1 MMKYLIAALGLV
13 EWEAQFVSG
22 LSHPMFGMQVQR
34 RCVDGVDI
42 RAAIQISECQGVL
55 VSDATPRI
63 NQDLIAELSERKIKL
78 IAITTDVDRWQ
89 DLGASH
95 CIELD
100 SKNPLS
106 AIKQV
111 SELMRDEPQ
120 AIEPMS
126 EPNGLLIAVAG
137 FGGACGRTTTVKEL
151 GWQLSKMG
159 NRTCMVDAD
168 TYGPSLDQE
177 LGYEPNQ
184 NGLLEL
190 CRSIERK
197 SSNLQTHFD
206 LLPMA
211 SENLS
216 FVSGLPRISRWTDL
230 RVSTL
235 RELWQKSRETF
246 DVVIADVGAVL
257 EIDHS
262 LMHETS
268 LPRRHAA
275 SLTALE
281 SAQVSI
287 LCARADSIGITRLVR
302 GYLEFHELFAKSE
315 VHVVLWGVTNDSESK
330 DVRAAVS
337 RHTGIESIFETAYDF
352 DVMRKALTRN
362 TFVSCLDSKNQVA
375 KEFESIAKML
385 QQNLELQTQSKVRP
399 QKQRRNLLKRAA

>member
-1 MMKYLIAALGLV
+1 MKNLIAALGLV

-22 LSHPMFGMQVQR
+22 LGHPMFGLQVQR

-42 RAAIQISECQGVL
+42 RAAVQVADCQAVL

-63 NQDLIAELSERKIKL
+63 NQDLIAELADKGIEL
-78 IAITTDVDRWQ
+78 IVITVDVDRWL

-100 SKNPLS
+100 ASNPLS

-111 SELMRDEPQ
+111 SELLRGTPRVVEP
-120 AIEPMS
+120 EVDPK
-126 EPNGLLIAVAG
+126 GLLIAVAG
-137 FGGACGRTTTVKEL
+137 FGGACGRTMAVKEL
-151 GWQLSKMG
+151 GWQLSRSGAK
-159 NRTCMVDAD
+159 TCMIDAD

-177 LGYEPNQ
+177 LGFEPSQ

-197 SSNLQTHFD
+197 NSSMQTHFD
-206 LLPMA
+206 LLPVV

-216 FVSGLPRISRWTDL
+216 LVAGLPRISRWTDL
-230 RVSTL
+230 RVTTL
-235 RELWQKSRETF
+235 RELWRKSKEVF
-246 DVVIADVGAVL
+246 DVVVADVGSVL
-257 EIDHS
+257 ETDHS
-262 LMHETS
+262 LMYETS

-281 SAQVSI
+281 SAQVTL
-287 LCARADSIGITRLVR
+287 LCVRADSVGMARLVR

-315 VHVVLWGVTNDSESK
+315 VHVLLWGVVSESQSK

-352 DVMRKALTRN
+352 EVTRN
-362 TFVSCLDSKNQVA
+362 AVQQSTFVGKLDSKNA
-375 KEFESIAKML
+375 ISKEFEALSNLIYRTL
-385 QQNLELQTQSKVRP
+385 DVQNKTSLRSKPKRS
-399 QKQRRNLLKRAA
+399 LLKRAA